1 MEIDHVSYVASHD
14 QISDVINRI
23 GFLIGSPFIDGG
35 IHPRFGT
42 RNFTAPLKNNQYI
55 EVVCP
60 IDHPATDQTN
70 FGIAVKQ
77 KALSGGGWFAW
88 VIRTPDIEEI
98 EKRIDRKAIDGDRI
112 KPDGSKLKWKQI
124 GVSEILTMNELP
136 FFIEWQDSNH
146 PSTDGV
152 AIATIDKIYI
162 SSNNDLNS
170 SLFKK
175 EIQEG
180 VGNIKIEVIDSSTNK
195 NFTGILSLDFTTNK
209 GLVNIE

>member
-23 GFLIGSPFIDGG
+23 GLLIGSPFIDGG

-42 RNFTAPLKNNQYI
+42 RNFTAPLKNGQYI

-88 VIRTPDIEEI
+88 VIRTPNIEEI
-98 EKRIDRKAIDGDRI
+98 EKRIDRKAIDGDRV
-112 KPDGSKLKWKQI
+112 KPDGSKLKWKQL
-124 GVSEILTMNELP
+124 GVKELSKNGHFP
-136 FFIEWQDSNH
+136 FFVQWLSENH
-146 PSTDGV
+146 PSKDLASKTSVTSINICGSKDELNTWINSDISNYKQIKLSENTNSADSEITSVTFESNGNF
-152 AIATIDKIYI
+152 IEID
-162 SSNNDLNS
+162 
-170 SLFKK
+170 
-175 EIQEG
+175 
-180 VGNIKIEVIDSSTNK
+180 
-195 NFTGILSLDFTTNK
+195 
-209 GLVNIE
+209 

>member
-23 GFLIGSPFIDGG
+23 GLLNGSPFIDGG

-42 RNFTAPLKNNQYI
+42 RNFTAPLKNGQYI

-88 VIRTPDIEEI
+88 VIRTTNMEVI
-98 EKRIDRKAIDGDRI
+98 EKRIDRKAIDGDRV
-112 KPDGSKLKWKQI
+112 KPDGSILKWKQL
-124 GVSEILTMNELP
+124 GVKELSKNGHFP
-136 FFIEWQDSNH
+136 FFVQWLSENH
-146 PSTDGV
+146 PSKDLDAKTSITSINLNGS
-152 AIATIDKIYI
+152 KKE
-162 SSNNDLNS
+162 LNS
-170 SLFKK
+170 W
-175 EIQEG
+175 
-180 VGNIKIEVIDSSTNK
+180 IDSDISRFNQIKFFETN
-195 NFTGILSLDFTTNK
+195 TNADSEITSVTFESN
-209 GLVNIE
+209 GNSIEID

>member
-23 GFLIGSPFIDGG
+23 GLLIGSPFIDGG

-42 RNFTAPLKNNQYI
+42 RNFTAPLKNGQYI

-70 FGIAVKQ
+70 FGLAVKQ

-88 VIRTPDIEEI
+88 VIRTHNIEEI
-98 EKRIDRKAIDGDRI
+98 EKRIDRKSIDGDRV

-124 GVSEILTMNELP
+124 GVKELSTNGHFP
-136 FFIEWQDSNH
+136 FFVQWLSENH
-146 PSTDGV
+146 PSKDLEAKTS
-152 AIATIDKIYI
+152 IASINLNGSKKE
-162 SSNNDLNS
+162 LNS
-170 SLFKK
+170 W
-175 EIQEG
+175 
-180 VGNIKIEVIDSSTNK
+180 IDSDISKYNQIKLLENNTNIDSEIK
-195 NFTGILSLDFTTNK
+195 SVTFESNGSF
-209 GLVNIE
+209 IEID

>member
-23 GFLIGSPFIDGG
+23 GLSIGSPFIDGG
-35 IHPRFGT
+35 MHPRFGT
-42 RNFTAPLKNNQYI
+42 RNFTAPLKNGQYI

-88 VIRTPDIEEI
+88 VIRTSNIEEI

-112 KPDGSKLKWKQI
+112 KPDGAKLKWKQL
-124 GVSEILTMNELP
+124 GVKELSKNGHFP
-136 FFIEWQDSNH
+136 FFVQWLSENH
-146 PSTDGV
+146 PSKDLEAKASITSINLNGS
-152 AIATIDKIYI
+152 KKE
-162 SSNNDLNS
+162 LNS
-170 SLFKK
+170 WINSDVSKYNQVKLVEDNTNTDS
-175 EIQEG
+175 EITSVTFESN
-180 VGNIKIEVIDSSTNK
+180 GNLIEID
-195 NFTGILSLDFTTNK
+195 
-209 GLVNIE
+209 